1 MKSTTLD
8 ITEYENCSIIN
19 IATGIL
25 DTICFSI
32 LHINYIV
39 FMIYGHDNVLTVSKV
54 NAKIKIIQFVNE
66 SNFSL

>member
-1 MKSTTLD
+1 MKSTTLV

-25 DTICFSI
+25 DTICFNI

-39 FMIYGHDNVLTVSKV
+39 FMIYGYDNILTVSKV
-54 NAKIKIIQFVNE
+54 DAKIKII
-66 SNFSL
+66 